1 MKKVYR
7 TMKGRIFDMEKFSQQ
22 NGNVKAIGN
31 TNMNG
36 RGDILGKLSEVKIT
50 REQIESHPNR
60 IKHQSAKT
68 VSLKQP
74 LIADSLEQPEQPVR
88 KTQKRGESQF
98 DTPKEL
104 SHREN
109 KRNKLK

>member
-1 MKKVYR
+1 MKKIYR
-7 TMKGRIFDMEKFSQQ
+7 TMKGRPFDMEKFAEL
-22 NGNVKAIGN
+22 NGNTKAIGN

-60 IKHQSAKT
+60 IRHQPTKS
-68 VSLKQP
+68 VSLKQ
-74 LIADSLEQPEQPVR
+74 SLTPDILETSEPPKKIQQ
-88 KTQKRGESQF
+88 RGKPHF
-98 DTPKEL
+98 DTPKEV

-109 KRNKLK
+109 KKSRLK